1 MPADRL
7 RPELN
12 EPRILPS
19 DQKEKLMSET
29 SSSSNAIEVHS
40 VTTADLDDILRLARA
55 AQLNPE
61 TDTEKGFLVAALDR
75 DTYANALAYSE
86 LRDNAEHVVFLVA
99 KNNENAVGFLFG
111 YNSVYASRRS
121 GGESEAEIA
130 ARCKDTYYVLK
141 QIAADSNGR
150 HKGVGR
156 VLVQE
161 FLSRLRCAYVFSAI
175 VTDPANPASSAF
187 HHKMGFVPVFS
198 SVSRSS
204 SGQTYPNQVW
214 RRTCLA

>member
-1 MPADRL
+1 
-7 RPELN
+7 
-12 EPRILPS
+12 
-19 DQKEKLMSET
+19 MSET
-29 SSSSNAIEVHS
+29 SQSPNAIEVRS
-40 VTTADLDDILRLARA
+40 VTAADLDDILRLARA
-55 AQLNPE
+55 AQLSPE

-86 LRDNAEHVVFLVA
+86 PGDNAEHVVFLIA
-99 KNNENAVGFLFG
+99 KSNEDAVGFLFG
-111 YNSVYASRRS
+111 YNDVYASRRS
-121 GGESEAEIA
+121 GSETDAAIA

-150 HKGVGR
+150 HKGIGR

-175 VTDPANPASSAF
+175 VTEPANPASDAF

-198 SVSRSS
+198 SVSSS
-204 SGQTYPNQVW
+204 SNGQTYPNRIW
-214 RRTCLA
+214 MRTHFA

>member
-1 MPADRL
+1 MP
-7 RPELN
+7 
-12 EPRILPS
+12 
-19 DQKEKLMSET
+19 ET
-29 SSSSNAIEVHS
+29 SRSSTAIDVRS
-40 VTTADLDDILRLARA
+40 VTAADLDDVLRLARA

-86 LRDNAEHVVFLVA
+86 LRENAEHVVFLIA
-99 KNNENAVGFLFG
+99 KSNEDAVGFLYG
-111 YNSVYASRRS
+111 YNNMYASRKS
-121 GGESEAEIA
+121 GTETDAEIA
-130 ARCKDTYYVLK
+130 ARCEEPYYVLK
-141 QIAADSNGR
+141 QIAADSSGR

-187 HHKMGFVPVFS
+187 HRKMGFVPVFS

-204 SGQTYPNQVW
+204 NGQTYPNQVW